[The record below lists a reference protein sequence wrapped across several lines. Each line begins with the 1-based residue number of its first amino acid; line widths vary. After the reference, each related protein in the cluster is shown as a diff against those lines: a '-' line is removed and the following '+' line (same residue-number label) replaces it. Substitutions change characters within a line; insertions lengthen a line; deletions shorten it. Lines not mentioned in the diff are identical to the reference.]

1 MLRLLDTDT
10 VIYILK
16 HRPPGVAAHFERCSP
31 EEVAISAVSI
41 AELMFGAEK
50 SRNPVKARRAV
61 EKIAELLQVLPFDEG
76 AARVYGRV
84 RSHLEKLGTPIGA
97 LDTLIGAHA
106 LFAHATL
113 VTNNVREFERIPGL
127 RVENW
132 TTA

>member
-16 HRPPGVAAHFERCSP
+16 RRPPDVAAQFERCTP
-31 EEVAISAVSI
+31 EEVAISAISI

-50 SRNPVKARRAV
+50 SQHPVRARRAV
-61 EKIAELLQVLPFDEG
+61 ERIADLLLVLPFDES
-76 AARVYGRV
+76 AARIYGKV
-84 RSHLEKLGTPIGA
+84 RSDLEKLGTPIGA

-106 LFAHATL
+106 LSARATL

-132 TTA
+132 TT